1 MAEASDEIDY
11 NQAYKFRIIGE
22 EKFGKGANYGALC
35 SYNQS
40 LLCSKKCE
48 AKQLM
53 ALTYG
58 LRSTVYFKVNQYER
72 CLNNINLAKLSEYP
86 AHQHSKLELLENHC
100 RDSILKQQ
108 QHPVEDPRNFFKLS
122 YPANQK
128 IPFIVNCLELREDQN
143 CQLGIFTKHNLKAG
157 DIIAIEEPVFNFMDS
172 FFALC
177 SNCTKQN
184 MLNLIPGDDESKL
197 RYLIALAF
205 CNINYLF

>member
-1 MAEASDEIDY
+1 MAEAADVIGY

-35 SYNQS
+35 SYNKS

-58 LRSTVYFKVNQYER
+58 LRSAVYFKVNQYER
-72 CLNNINLAKLSEYP
+72 CLENINLAKVSEYP
-86 AHQHSKLELLENHC
+86 THQFPKLELLENHC
-100 RDSILKQQ
+100 KDLIQQQ

-143 CQLGIFTKHNLKAG
+143 SQSGIYTKQDLKAG
-157 DIIAIEEPVFNFMDS
+157 DMIAIEEAILNFMDS
-172 FFALC
+172 YFALC

-184 MLNLIPGDDESKL
+184 MLNLIPGDDESRL
-197 RYLIALAF
+197 R
-205 CNINYLF
+205 